1 MSLYQNTQPSFL
13 LTSEWACAKKYDA
26 ANPNGYWAIVHGPT
40 EAWQTVIFSVELPA
54 GAIVAR
60 AYIKMSFTSYPR
72 GGIAYQRINGEPIPS
87 DGVIDI
93 TMTPDMT
100 SFEAV
105 YTFKGHGTL
114 EEKQGQ
120 YSGSLG
126 IGTPTLVIDYVD
138 TAGGETG
145 GDDAAVA
152 VGTAT
157 GMRLPRLLGKDLHEK
172 ARLQCTSLSL
182 TLNLDPLSTAEM
194 GLPWDAPEVS
204 VDDFVELFNPYG
216 SAGIFR
222 VYQTETTP
230 GLSRGCSLRHSIV
243 TLADDLVTAGNAIKA
258 PVGQVFASL
267 FAMQSS
273 ILWVMGDC
281 ELPEDLEIVLERR
294 YQTLLSAFTSLTAQ
308 LPDGY
313 AWEFDQAVS
322 PWRAHLRAMPED
334 DMCEFRLNRNL
345 KSMDITVD
353 RDQQCTRVYAFG
365 AGEGEE
371 RISLT
376 GLIGTPYLDADDIA
390 SRGVIAKS
398 ITSADIYD
406 ALTLKEVAQRYIDR
420 HKDPS
425 VSIQVDAVDA
435 YRATGLTF
443 DRFQLG
449 RVCRVPLP
457 AFGRYIREKVV
468 SISWRDLVNDPTA
481 VTAYL
486 ANRLRDATDELA
498 ELMREATQSKLIGV
512 GKVESTEKTYN
523 NSGVTQSSSLVH
535 YFNITGYGNTLSV
548 MAKYTPAGEC
558 RLRVDGETE
567 VPAEEAESGNVELLR
582 YLKTDENGVPV
593 VGEHSVQYNALG
605 TGTLTVSSTVTVKS
619 IAR

>member
-1 MSLYQNTQPSFL
+1 MSQYTNTQPSFN

-40 EAWQTVIFSVELPA
+40 EASHVVTFPVDLPA
-54 GAIVAR
+54 GAIIAK
-60 AYIKMSFTSYPR
+60 AWIKVNFTSAPR
-72 GGIAYQRINGEPIPS
+72 GGVKYQRINGETLPS
-87 DGVIDI
+87 DGVFEI
-93 TMTPDMT
+93 TLTADMT
-100 SFEAV
+100 SFDAEF
-105 YTFKGHGTL
+105 TFCGYGTV
-114 EEKQGQ
+114 ESKQGE

-126 IGTPTLVIDYVD
+126 IGTPTLVVDYVD
-138 TAGGETG
+138 TSSGETG

-152 VGTAT
+152 VGSAT

-172 ARLQCTSLSL
+172 GRLPCTSLSL

-204 VDDFVELFNPYG
+204 VDDFAELFSPYG

-222 VYQTETTP
+222 VYQTEMTP
-230 GLSRGCSLRHSIV
+230 GLSRRCSLRHGIV
-243 TLADDLVTAGNAIKA
+243 TLADDLVTAGNAITA

-267 FAMQSS
+267 FAMQSTV
-273 ILWVMGDC
+273 LWVMGDC

-294 YQTLLSAFTSLTAQ
+294 YQTLLSAFSDLTAQ

-313 AWEFDQAVS
+313 AWEFDQSVS
-322 PWRAHLRAMPED
+322 PWRAHLRAMPEEV
-334 DMCEFRLNRNL
+334 MCEFRLNRSL
-345 KSMDITVD
+345 RTLSISVD
-353 RDQQCTRVYAFG
+353 RDEQCTRLYAFG
-365 AGEGEE
+365 AGEGDD
-371 RISLT
+371 RIGLES
-376 GLIGTPYLDADDIA
+376 LIGTPYLDADDIE

-398 ITSADIYD
+398 VTLEDIYD
-406 ALTLKEVAQRYIDR
+406 ALSLKEVAQRYIDR
-420 HKDPS
+420 HKDPG

-443 DRFQLG
+443 DKFQLG

-468 SISWRDLVNDPTA
+468 SISWRDLVSDPAA

-498 ELMREATQSKLIGV
+498 ELMREATQSKLIG
-512 GKVESTEKTYN
+512 GKVESTEETYN

-535 YFNITGYGNTLSV
+535 YFDITGYGNTLSV
-548 MAKYTPAGEC
+548 RAKYTPAGEC

-567 VPAEEAESGNVELLR
+567 VPADVAESGNVELLR
-582 YLKTDENGVPV
+582 YLKSDENGVPV
-593 VGEHSVQYNALG
+593 VGEHYVQYNALG
-605 TGTLTVSSTVTVKS
+605 TGTLAVSSTVTVKT